1 MPACI
6 TSLLRELVPV
16 PKLGA
21 DSMTKTSLPYFT
33 ESSLATAMPT
43 IPAPITTQST
53 VSFGTDSTCLHDDD
67 MVLVGYFL
75 PETLS
80 GNWSVIELNL
90 KIKFWAMDLILFLSN
105 IFPWNLVF
113 FSSNVGISLPRKKKK
128 GKRAKI

>member
-16 PKLGA
+16 PKVGA

-75 PETLS
+75 H
-80 GNWSVIELNL
+80 WSVIELNL
-90 KIKFWAMDLILFLSN
+90 KIKFWAMDLILFLSH
-105 IFPWNLVF
+105 IFPWNLVLEGF
-113 FSSNVGISLPRKKKK
+113 LFQGRKK